1 LEWFKERAGYP
12 NLMLQQR
19 NLDGLTVS
27 EIGLGCMGMSEFYGP
42 ADEEESIRTI
52 HRALELG
59 VTFLDTA
66 DMYGHGDNERLVG
79 RAIAG
84 RRDDVVIATKFGNR
98 REGDRRWIDNSPA
111 WIHEACD
118 ASLRRLQV
126 DVIDLYYMHRRTPD
140 VPIEESVGAMAELV
154 TAGKVRQ
161 LGLSEVS
168 ADTLRAAVA
177 VHPIAAL
184 QSEWSLFRRD
194 IEAEIVPTARELGV
208 GIVPY
213 SPLGRG
219 LLAGA
224 LTSTETLSEDDF
236 RRRDPRF
243 SDENLQRN
251 VDRVRRLR
259 ELASELGCT
268 PVQLALAWL
277 LVQGDD
283 VVPIPGTK
291 RVKYLEENVGAADVA
306 RRFPERLR
314 ELDELFPPGAVAG
327 ERYNEA
333 GMATVER

>member
-1 LEWFKERAGYP
+1 MLE
-12 NLMLQQR
+12 QR
-19 NLDGLTVS
+19 NLGGLAVS
-27 EIGLGCMGMSEFYGP
+27 ELGLGCMGMSEFYGP
-42 ADEEESIRTI
+42 TDEDESIRVI

-66 DMYGHGDNERLVG
+66 DMYGHGHNEELVG
-79 RAIAG
+79 RAVAG
-84 RRDDVVIATKFGNR
+84 RRDDFVIATKFGNR
-98 REGDRRWIDNSPA
+98 REGERRWVDNTPE
-111 WIHEACD
+111 WIHEACE
-118 ASLRRLQV
+118 ASLRRLGT
-126 DVIDLYYMHRRTPD
+126 DVIDLYYMHRRSPE

-154 TAGKVRQ
+154 REGKVRH

-168 ADTLRAAVA
+168 AGTLRAAAA

-184 QSEWSLFRRD
+184 QSEWSLFTRG
-194 IEAEIVPTARELGV
+194 IEEEIVPAARELGV

-213 SPLGRG
+213 SPIGRG

-224 LTSTETLSEDDF
+224 LTSAESLSDDDF
-236 RRRDPRF
+236 RRQNPRF
-243 SDENLQRN
+243 SGENLEQN
-251 VDRVRRLR
+251 LARVRRMR
-259 ELASELGCT
+259 DLASEVGCT

-277 LVQGDD
+277 LRQGDD

-306 RRFPERLR
+306 RRLEHRILA

-333 GMATVER
+333 GMRTVER